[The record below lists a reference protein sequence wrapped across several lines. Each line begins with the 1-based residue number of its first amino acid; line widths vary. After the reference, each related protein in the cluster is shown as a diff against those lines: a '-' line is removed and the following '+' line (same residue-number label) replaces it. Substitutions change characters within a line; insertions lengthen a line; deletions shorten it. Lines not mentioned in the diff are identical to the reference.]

1 MTERLTDEALKIN
14 STADTTPL
22 FVSGQSWWIVKFNND
37 GTVEFNDKLTAREG
51 SAEAWRLLQEQARRA
66 APADDLRAE
75 NERLRAVLQGIAS
88 SGRCDFSAVRAA
100 LSQKGGA

>member
-1 MTERLTDEALKIN
+1 MTRRFCDDA
-14 STADTTPL
+14 P
-22 FVSGQSWWIVKFNND
+22 VSYQ
-37 GTVEFNDKLTAREG
+37 TVPGLDDPRPA
-51 SAEAWRLLQEQARRA
+51 QAACRA
-66 APADDLRAE
+66 TPADDLRAE